1 MDIYAQMADKI
12 IRVQEGIIGPVALEQ
27 AGKVAGL
34 HIDWQKH
41 DIQFEGSKKDII
53 EKLIEQ
59 YKSLFG
65 QASVE
70 MCRDAVRGII
80 SQVPPGGLPS
90 LLQ

>member
-27 AGKVAGL
+27 AGKVSGL
-34 HIDWQKH
+34 KVDWQKH
-41 DIQFEGSKKDII
+41 DIQFDGSKKDILG
-53 EKLIEQ
+53 KLIEQ

-70 MCRDAVRGII
+70 ICKDAVRGIA
-80 SQVPPGGLPS
+80 SEMKPDALPAS
-90 LLQ
+90 LK